1 MKKRL
6 KNNSWKLGDGGWE
19 FENRYL
25 FPASPFKFRLALL
38 VFTLAIVLTNCS
50 TKETAHEH
58 ADTYICPMHPTVV
71 SDKPSICPVCGMDLV
86 RKARPGEE
94 VKMTE
99 ELNKLIKSP
108 NETVIASIKTIRPEF
123 KAMPIELTLQ
133 GVVSYDERTSANIS
147 ARVGGRLEKVFLKYE
162 YQPVNRG
169 QKVAEIYSP
178 ELVNAQR
185 ELLYLLQA
193 DAGNTSLIEAAKNK
207 LSLLGVTTAQVEKIV
222 QQKEVLYTFPVFSPV
237 TGFIITESTT
247 PPTAPSAAG
256 MTASAAAS
264 DGMGMGGGSAAA
276 YSANPVAATPPS
288 SLIREG
294 NYVSTGQTIFKT
306 VNTNSIWLEFRT
318 MAHHGKHLK
327 VGDVLTTGDGR
338 ALKIDFI
345 EPFGEGGEDF
355 VRIRSYAR
363 GEQLLIGQLVEA
375 SIKKETKECLWLPKD
390 AVTELGID
398 QIVFIKE
405 RGQFKPRKVETGTE
419 SNGFI
424 EIRKGLASG
433 DEVAVNAQYLVDS
446 ESFLK
451 ISN

>member
-6 KNNSWKLGDGGWE
+6 KSNSLTLVNRNWKFGNG
-19 FENRYL
+19 YL
-25 FPASPFKFRLALL
+25 NPASSFKFQVALL
-38 VFTLAIVLTNCS
+38 VLIGVLASCS

-71 SDKPSICPVCGMDLV
+71 SDKPSTCPVCGMDLV

-162 YQPVNRG
+162 YQPVNKG
-169 QKVAEIYSP
+169 QKVAEIYSA

-193 DAGNTSLIEAAKNK
+193 DAGNASLIEAAKNK
-207 LSLLGVTTAQVEKIV
+207 LLLLGATEAQIENMV
-222 QQKEVLYTFPVFSPV
+222 QQKEVLYTFPVVSPV
-237 TGFIITESTT
+237 TGFIILESTT
-247 PPTAPSAAG
+247 PPTAPTAAG
-256 MTASAAAS
+256 MTASAATS
-264 DGMGMGGGSAAA
+264 DGMGMGGSSAAVN
-276 YSANPVAATPPS
+276 SINPVAATAPP

-306 VNTNSIWLEFRT
+306 VNTHSIWLEFRA

-327 VGDVLTTGDGR
+327 VGDALTTPDGR
-338 ALKIDFI
+338 NLKIDFI

-355 VRIRSYAR
+355 IRIRSYAH

-375 SIKKETKECLWLPKD
+375 SIKKETKESLWLPKD
-390 AVTELGID
+390 AVTELGLD
-398 QIVFIKE
+398 QIIFIKE

-424 EIRKGLASG
+424 EIRKGLASV
-433 DEVAVNAQYLVDS
+433 DDVAVNAQYLVDS
-446 ESFLK
+446 ESF
-451 ISN
+451 IRVGG

>member
-1 MKKRL
+1 MFHF
-6 KNNSWKLGDGGWE
+6 SSFGVQM
-19 FENRYL
+19 
-25 FPASPFKFRLALL
+25 ALL
-38 VFTLAIVLTNCS
+38 VFALTVVLTNCS

-58 ADTYICPMHPTVV
+58 ADTYICPMHPTVI
-71 SDKPSICPVCGMDLV
+71 SDKPSTCPVCGMDLV

-123 KAMPIELTLQ
+123 KVMPIELTLR

-162 YQPVNRG
+162 YQPFNKG
-169 QKVAEIYSP
+169 QKVAEIYSA

-207 LSLLGVTTAQVEKIV
+207 LLLLGATAAQIENMV
-222 QQKEVLYTFPVFSPV
+222 QQKEVLYTFPVVSPV
-237 TGFIITESTT
+237 TGFIISESST
-247 PPTAPSAAG
+247 PPTVPTAAG

-264 DGMGMGGGSAAA
+264 EGMGMGGSSAAVN
-276 YSANPVAATPPS
+276 STNPAATTPPS

-306 VNTNSIWLEFRT
+306 VNTNAVWLEFRT
-318 MAHHGKHLK
+318 MAHHGKYLK
-327 VGDVLTTGDGR
+327 VGDALTTPEGR
-338 ALKIDFI
+338 NLKIDFI

-375 SIKKETKECLWLPKD
+375 SVKKETEESLWLPKD
-390 AVTELGID
+390 AVTELGLD

-433 DEVAVNAQYLVDS
+433 DDVAVNAQYLVDS
-446 ESFLK
+446 ESFVK
-451 ISN
+451 TSN